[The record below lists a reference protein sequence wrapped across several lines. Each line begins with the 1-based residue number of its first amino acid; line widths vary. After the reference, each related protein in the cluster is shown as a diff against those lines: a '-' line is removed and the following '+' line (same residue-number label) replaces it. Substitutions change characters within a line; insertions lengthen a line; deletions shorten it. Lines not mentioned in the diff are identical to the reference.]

1 MLVAEM
7 RAVGGGCRLYREE
20 AGASRKQ
27 LVAAARLRQHE
38 QPHDEPGNGEDGAEG
53 SSADGNVDGAVGSDA
68 AGAGSADDSRSTG
81 PRAGKGKGDGKGKGK
96 TTGGQL
102 ANARFERWGSLLL
115 AGVEPEEDA
124 ASTEAGV
131 QVAKELR
138 TVRVQAHHFQNLFLF
153 ATRMGRRGAACE

>member
-1 MLVAEM
+1 M

-38 QPHDEPGNGEDGAEG
+38 QPHDEPGAEENGAEG
-53 SSADGNVDGAVGSDA
+53 RGADGNGGGSADSET
-68 AGAGSADDSRSTG
+68 AGAGGSAGDSQSPG
-81 PRAGKGKGDGKGKGK
+81 PGGGKGKGK